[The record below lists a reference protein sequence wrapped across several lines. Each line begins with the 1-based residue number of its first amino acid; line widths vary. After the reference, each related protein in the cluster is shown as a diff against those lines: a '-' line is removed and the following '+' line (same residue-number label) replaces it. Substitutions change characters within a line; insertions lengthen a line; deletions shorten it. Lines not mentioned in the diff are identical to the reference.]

1 MPDIQSSSYLKH
13 NFHAVVYLICCN
25 IERNNFEP
33 AAGIT
38 RVFICKAWVRERLT
52 WWNIKLLLLTLF
64 CNLWYCILQCHC
76 TAPDED
82 IIHEQLK
89 GQNPHNARAEKP
101 RWFKHP
107 YGLNHQY
114 LYYTIL
120 GSTTVVSSILPLG
133 AAFFAGVSNLDWV
146 HNSYLLHLGISKIG
160 NPYHIPACFCKAH
173 MNLQ

>member
-13 NFHAVVYLICCN
+13 TFHAVVHLICYN

-52 WWNIKLLLLTLF
+52 WWNIKLLLLLLTLF

-89 GQNPHNARAEKP
+89 GQKNPHNAGAEKP

-107 YGLNHQY
+107 YSLNHQY
-114 LYYTIL
+114 LYCTIL
-120 GSTTVVSSILPLG
+120 GSTAVVSSILPELHTRSSIFCWTFKSG
-133 AAFFAGVSNLDWV
+133 LSSQQLPAAFG
-146 HNSYLLHLGISKIG
+146 H
-160 NPYHIPACFCKAH
+160 
-173 MNLQ
+173 Q